1 MSRQIAPQTRSK
13 ALRRTKRGL
22 DARQG
27 MEGAKNAYRGSQEVK
42 RADTPNQ
49 GLSGRQEPLLY
60 GEFMKMG
67 KIAVTPNNDK
77 AASHSKDENL
87 ATNTI
92 KKNVKP
98 KYGDAA
104 FLEYTRL
111 IVNHPNYFGMPDPF
125 GEKGEIQWEAPSNRA
140 SGKFKHTHQRRY
152 EWWKNKARSIGIDP
166 DTEKA
171 WISKTAK
178 LIHPLGVKPCKKC
191 GKEMELSYSYPN
203 EHFFSRVRKLN
214 YIDETFELSQ
224 NEHIVDLLTRLDDR
238 FGERIYLDLPHLFS
252 TKSITI

>member
-1 MSRQIAPQTRSK
+1 
-13 ALRRTKRGL
+13 
-22 DARQG
+22 
-27 MEGAKNAYRGSQEVK
+27 
-42 RADTPNQ
+42 
-49 GLSGRQEPLLY
+49 
-60 GEFMKMG
+60 KMG

-252 TKSITI
+252 TKSIT